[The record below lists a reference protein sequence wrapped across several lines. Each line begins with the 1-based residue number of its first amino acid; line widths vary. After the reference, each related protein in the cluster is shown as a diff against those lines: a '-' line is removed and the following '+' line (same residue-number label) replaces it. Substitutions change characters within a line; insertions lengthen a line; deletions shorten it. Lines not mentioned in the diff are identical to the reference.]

1 MVITT
6 NFTSIC
12 CVFKE
17 KILKNEE
24 HNDTVNNFIRFKI
37 KWDKFCLFPPL
48 SLQKK
53 SHLRTHNTHFKFSDI
68 TKISSLCLQS
78 LRLKLRYSPFNKY
91 FGNSLF
97 SFTWCGP
104 PSSSASSSLFRKG
117 TSLDKTKGFQGKLNE
132 FLKVFNRMIRVAF
145 WKFWKYY

>member
-1 MVITT
+1 MKNTT
-6 NFTSIC
+6 
-12 CVFKE
+12 
-17 KILKNEE
+17 ILLTTLFDLKSNEI
-24 HNDTVNNFIRFKI
+24 NSAYFLPYR
-37 KWDKFCLFPPL
+37 C
-48 SLQKK
+48 KK

-68 TKISSLCLQS
+68 TRISSLCLQS

-145 WKFWKYY
+145 